1 METAPLDSFRDRGD
15 SRPGCSPC
23 STSDSLPLL
32 LWPSTQLEVKVSDV
46 IRGRPLNNLQFF
58 TPKYSDTA
66 ENCSLHF
73 RVFSLGFLAVCPVNV
88 RNLGNSLR
96 RKLLVWSPLLCAS
109 GILVPQVLS
118 A

>member
-1 METAPLDSFRDRGD
+1 METAPLDSFGDRGD
-15 SRPGCSPC
+15 SGPGCSPC

-32 LWPSTQLEVKVSDV
+32 VWPSTQLEVKVSDV
-46 IRGRPLNNLQFF
+46 TRGRPLNNLQFF

-66 ENCSLHF
+66 KNSGLHF
-73 RVFSLGFLAVCPVNV
+73 RVFSLGFLAICPVNV

-109 GILVPQVLS
+109 GILVPQVL
-118 A
+118 AA